1 MDRFDNKISRKKIWY
16 TLNINEL
23 ILLDG
28 IDNAADLSPLMPI
41 IKYTSGSLF
50 FSTRDI

>member
-1 MDRFDNKISRKKIWY
+1 MDRFDKISRKKIWY

-41 IKYTSGSLF
+41 IKGSLF